1 MQDIATIYETH
12 FDAIL
17 NFVVKRVRNLAL
29 AEDITAGVFMKVVE
43 KLHTYNPEKACMQ
56 TWLFSIASHELVNYY
71 RKKKP
76 ESSLEDYEYL
86 LKTQDVLDE
95 IHEKQQEIDQDT
107 AINDMLAKLDT
118 AVSSEEK
125 HLLMLFYFEEKSYA
139 DIAYITGI
147 KEVTLRSKIHRAIKK
162 LKECYPMEEAY
173 EKL

>member
-1 MQDIATIYETH
+1 MQDIATIYEEH
-12 FDAIL
+12 FDVIL
-17 NFVVKRVRNLAL
+17 NFVVKRIRNIAL

-71 RKKKP
+71 RKRKP
-76 ESSLEDYEYL
+76 ETPLEDYEYL

-95 IHEKQQEIDQDT
+95 IGEKQKELDHDT
-107 AINDMLAKLDT
+107 ALNDMIAKLDIV
-118 AVSSEEK
+118 VSAEEK

-139 DIAYITGI
+139 EIAYITGI

-162 LKECYPMEEAY
+162 LKESYPMEEAY
-173 EKL
+173 ETM

>member
-1 MQDIATIYETH
+1 VLDIEEIYEKH

-17 NFVVKRVRNLAL
+17 NFVVKRIRNIAL

-43 KLHTYNPEKACMQ
+43 KLHTYNPAKACMQ

-76 ESSLEDYEYL
+76 ETSLEDYEYL
-86 LKTQDVLDE
+86 LKSQDVLEE
-95 IHEKQQEIDQDT
+95 ICEKQLELDHDNALHTMHEK
-107 AINDMLAKLDT
+107 LDHV
-118 AVSSEEK
+118 VSAEEK
-125 HLLMLFYFEEKSYA
+125 NLLMLFYFEERSYA

-162 LKECYPMEEAY
+162 LKESYPMEAMY
-173 EKL
+173 ETM